1 VTGIVVADT
10 GPLIALA
17 RAGHLQ
23 LLQQLYKEILIPP
36 AVHEELCLESG
47 RPGAKRLAEAMEEGW
62 LVMRQPSNI
71 TTEQMSELVLILDP
85 GEAEAISLAKEVNCR
100 FLLIDERKGRAV
112 AKRRGVP
119 VAGLAGVLLAAKKG
133 GIIDE
138 VMPIVKCLGEI
149 GYRMS
154 QSLIAEIARLAGESG
169 SY

>member
-36 AVHEELCLESG
+36 AVHAELCLESG
-47 RPGAKRLAEAMEEGW
+47 RPGAKRLAEAIGQGW
-62 LVMRQPSNI
+62 LFMRQPPSI
-71 TTEQMSELVLILDP
+71 SAEQLSELTLILDP
-85 GEAEAISLAKEVNCR
+85 GEAEAIALAEEVNCR

-138 VMPIVKCLGEI
+138 VIPIVKCLGEI

-154 QSLIAEIARLAGESG
+154 QSLITEIARLARECGN
-169 SY
+169 